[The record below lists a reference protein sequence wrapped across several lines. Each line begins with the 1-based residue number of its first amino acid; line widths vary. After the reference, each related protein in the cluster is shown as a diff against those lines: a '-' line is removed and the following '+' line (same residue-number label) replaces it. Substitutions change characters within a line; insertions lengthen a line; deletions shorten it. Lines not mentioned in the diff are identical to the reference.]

1 MKAIVFI
8 DVQNDF
14 LKGGPLG
21 FGYPAED
28 NLPKIVG
35 FAEKCAADP
44 ECRLYAT
51 RDTHV
56 ADHVDVYDNR
66 RFYEDRVTPEAI
78 PYSMTLEGQKL
89 PVPHCIEGQ
98 PGWRIADSLMKVLDG
113 RCPFVNKPTFGS
125 FDLADIIEED
135 VGFNGLRLD
144 EIVLV
149 GYCTSICV
157 LANAVILRAKFPNTK
172 ISVMGDLCGC
182 VSEESHR
189 RALEAMKM
197 QQIEIE

>member
-21 FGYPAED
+21 FGYPAGD
-28 NLPKIVG
+28 NLPKIVE

-56 ADHVDVYDNR
+56 ADRVDVYDNGG
-66 RFYEDRVTPEAI
+66 FYEGRAASEAI
-78 PYSMTLEGQKL
+78 PYSMTLEGRKL
-89 PVPHCIEGQ
+89 PVPHCLEGQ
-98 PGWRIADSLMKVLDG
+98 PGWQIADSLMKVLDG
-113 RCPFVNKPTFGS
+113 RCAFVNKPTFGS
-125 FDLADIIEED
+125 FDLADVIEED
-135 VGFNGLRLD
+135 VGFNGLKLD

-172 ISVMGDLCGC
+172 ISVVKDLCGC
-182 VSEESHR
+182 VSEESHEH
-189 RALEAMKM
+189 ALEAMKM
-197 QQIEIE
+197 QQIEIM

>member
-1 MKAIVFI
+1 M
-8 DVQNDF
+8 
-14 LKGGPLG
+14 
-21 FGYPAED
+21 
-28 NLPKIVG
+28 
-35 FAEKCAADP
+35 
-44 ECRLYAT
+44 
-51 RDTHV
+51 
-56 ADHVDVYDNR
+56 ADHIDIYDNR

-113 RCPFVNKPTFGS
+113 RCTFVNKPTFGS
-125 FDLADIIEED
+125 FDLADLIEED

-172 ISVMGDLCGC
+172 ISVMKDLCGC
-182 VSEESHR
+182 VSEESHE

-197 QQIEIE
+197 QQIEIA